1 MDNTIEING
10 KVFNEDEIKQ
20 LIGLVTELLN
30 NNETL
35 NAQMIAMNAKL
46 MNEEKKVK
54 DLQYKLWLLQMDTIN
69 KYEA

>member
-1 MDNTIEING
+1 MNTIEIND

-54 DLQYKLWLLQMDTIN
+54 ELQYRLWLLQMDTIN

>member
-1 MDNTIEING
+1 MIRIDDRDYTISEIEQ
-10 KVFNEDEIKQ
+10 VFD
-20 LIGLVTELLN
+20 LCRELLQTN
-30 NNETL
+30 GDL
-35 NAQMIAMNAKL
+35 NAKIIAFNAKL